1 MATALE
7 QMLRDELEN
16 EKRHSDFLLK
26 QLKNNQAEFTTELQR
41 ISTSFED
48 EVKKIS
54 QSYEYMLKEE
64 LAKNRALLEKYLQ
77 SEATEF
83 STLKSELEQLS
94 AKLKSS

>member
-7 QMLRDELEN
+7 QMLRDELES

-26 QLKNNQAEFTTELQR
+26 QLKSNQAEFTTELQR

-54 QSYEYMLKEE
+54 QSYEYMFKEE

-77 SEATEF
+77 SEAVEF
-83 STLKSELEQLS
+83 NALQSDLKSFTKELKNL
-94 AKLKSS
+94 